1 MADQQPGIPLADL
14 IDAVRGELEAAA
26 LKAVDQK
33 LQFEV
38 QDVQLEVEIAT
49 TGTKG
54 AEGGIKVWVVNI
66 GAKGSKSDANTQKVT
81 LKLGPV
87 STDGT
92 KFKVSDVTAKP
103 IRRE

>member
-14 IDAVRGELEAAA
+14 IDAVRGELEVAA
-26 LKAVDQK
+26 LNAVDQK

-54 AEGGIKVWVVNI
+54 AGAGIKVWVVNI
-66 GAKGSKSDANTQKVT
+66 GAKASKSDANTQKVT

-87 STDGT
+87 SPDGT

>member
-1 MADQQPGIPLADL
+1 MANQQPGIPLADL

-26 LKAVDQK
+26 LNAVDQK

-66 GAKGSKSDANTQKVT
+66 GAKVDRSDANTQKVS

-87 STDGT
+87 SPDGT

>member
-26 LKAVDQK
+26 LNAVDQK

-38 QDVQLEVEIAT
+38 RDVELEVEIAT
-49 TGTKG
+49 TGTKSG
-54 AEGGIKVWVVNI
+54 EGGIKVWVVNI
-66 GAKGSKSDANTQKVT
+66 GAKLDRSNANTQRVT

-87 STDGT
+87 SPDGT

>member
-14 IDAVRGELEAAA
+14 IDAVRGELEVAA
-26 LKAVDQK
+26 LNAIDQK

-66 GAKGSKSDANTQKVT
+66 GAKLTKSDANTQKVT

-87 STDGT
+87 SPDGT

>member
-1 MADQQPGIPLADL
+1 MANQQPGIPLADL

-26 LKAVDQK
+26 LNAVDQK

-66 GAKGSKSDANTQKVT
+66 GAKVDRSDANTQKVT

-87 STDGT
+87 SPDGT

>member
-14 IDAVRGELEAAA
+14 IEAVRGELETAA
-26 LKAVDQK
+26 LKAVDHR

-66 GAKGSKSDANTQKVT
+66 GAKGSKSNANTQKVT
-81 LKLGPV
+81 LSLGPV
-87 STDGT
+87 APDGT
-92 KFKVSDVTAKP
+92 RFKVSDVTAKQ

>member
-1 MADQQPGIPLADL
+1 M
-14 IDAVRGELEAAA
+14 
-26 LKAVDQK
+26 
-33 LQFEV
+33 

-66 GAKGSKSDANTQKVT
+66 GAKVDRSDANTQKVT

-87 STDGT
+87 SPDGT

>member
-1 MADQQPGIPLADL
+1 MANQQPGIPLADL

-26 LKAVDQK
+26 LNAVHQK

-66 GAKGSKSDANTQKVT
+66 GAKVDRSDANTQKVT

-87 STDGT
+87 SPDGT